1 MHASHNLQTPIA
13 DQPGGLWVQRAIGA
27 VTLFLGITLA
37 VLLAFSAFKLAASGG
52 ATLTPALVFCAVIGT
67 LSAFFV
73 SVGARMSFNRPNRH
87 GSLLTPGL
95 WFVIAALFF
104 ACAVFTACTLVATRQ
119 FAKLEV
125 AGYGLALAALA
136 AMAGRRAMKKHKRGN
151 AS

>member
-1 MHASHNLQTPIA
+1 MRASHNPLIPIA

-27 VTLFLGITLA
+27 VTLFLGLTLA
-37 VLLAFSAFKLAASGG
+37 VLLAFSTFTLVARGG
-52 ATLTPALVFCAVIGT
+52 ATLTPALIFCAVIGT

-73 SVGARMSFNRPNRH
+73 SVGVRMSFNRPNRH

-104 ACAVFTACTLVATRQ
+104 ACAVFVVGTLVATRQ

-125 AGYGLALAALA
+125 AGYALALAVLA
-136 AMAGRRAMKKHKRGN
+136 VMAGRRAMKKRDS